1 MEEQKTIEEEKI
13 DWLALEIDEI
23 NANKQTFDKTEGLK
37 MEENKIYELEFD
49 LSKPWEKWT
58 DPKSGAVKKIIP
70 VTWEGKR
77 YNFWLNVA
85 NPTFRQILEACKAG
99 QTKFKI
105 IRNGTMKA
113 TRYNI
118 VK

>member
-1 MEEQKTIEEEKI
+1 MEEEKI
-13 DWLALEIDEI
+13 NWLELEKAELKE
-23 NANKQTFDKTEGLK
+23 NKQTFDQTEGLK
-37 MEENKIYELEFD
+37 MAENKIYELEVD
-49 LSKPWEKWT
+49 ISKPWEKWT
-58 DPKSGAVKKIIP
+58 DQKNGAIKKIIP
-70 VTWEGKR
+70 VTCEGKR

-85 NPTFRQILEACKAG
+85 NPTFNQILDLCLAG

-118 VK
+118 VN